1 MAARALSQLPWTELL
16 RRTVRDTIDDDCP
29 ALAAQ
34 LSYYL
39 CLAFFPALLFL
50 LALSS
55 FFSLHIVTDDV
66 AGALGPFVSPELL
79 ALIQEQMRRLAD
91 ANDGGLLTVGVLG
104 ALWGSSSALVA
115 LVSAVNRAYDLPE
128 TRPWWRVRLT
138 AAFLTLALAFIVI
151 AAGTLVLAGPTIMR
165 LLGFVDTNV
174 AMWVWNVVRWP
185 AAFGLVA
192 FGIGLIYYYA
202 PDADQDWLW
211 VTPGAIVATILWLVS
226 SLAFKFYL
234 GAFTDYEGSY
244 GAVGGIIILLLWLYL
259 SGLGILIGAELNAEI
274 DRAMPY
280 GAAPLTDTTSGRR
293 VIGSR
298 AGRLFERLKGAP
310 PSQAETKRSQSP
322 APKGASPSDGIVPGL
337 AFAAIVLA
345 LRGARRML
353 GKPS

>member
-1 MAARALSQLPWTELL
+1 V
-16 RRTVRDTIDDDCP
+16 RRTVRETIDDDCP

-55 FFSLHIVTDDV
+55 FFSLQVATDDV
-66 AGALGPFVSPELL
+66 ARALGPFVSPELL
-79 ALIQEQMRRLAD
+79 ALVQDQMQRLAD

-115 LVSAVNRAYDLPE
+115 IVSSVNRAYDLPE

-138 AAFLTLALAFIVI
+138 AALLTLALAVTVI
-151 AAGTLVLAGPTIMR
+151 AALTLVIAGPTVMR
-165 LLGFVDTNV
+165 LFGLVDSSA
-174 AMWVWNVVRWP
+174 AMWVWNLVRWP
-185 AAFGLVA
+185 AAFALVA

-202 PDADQDWLW
+202 PDADQDWAW

-244 GAVGGIIILLLWLYL
+244 GAVGGIMILLLWLYL
-259 SGLGILIGAELNAEI
+259 SGLGILIGAELNSELEH
-274 DRAMPY
+274 AMPY
-280 GAAPLTDTTSGRR
+280 SAAPLADATSGRR
-293 VIGSR
+293 VIGPR
-298 AGRLFERLKGAP
+298 AARLFERLKREP
-310 PSQAETKRSQSP
+310 PSKTATVEDSSR
-322 APKGASPSDGIVPGL
+322 AREGDRSPSSMVPGL
-337 AFAAIVLA
+337 AFTASVLA
-345 LRGARRML
+345 LRGPRRVL
-353 GKPS
+353 GKKP